1 MFRNILK
8 PQMGT
13 RGRTTLR
20 KGQVTLQ
27 VTAEL
32 GAPSGASRLV
42 LPTHFLGL
50 IGRMTLGFVDRKWHL
65 LESLGG
71 AGQARGAHVGST
83 RLRGLRKPR
92 NPALSPWVPAN
103 CGALWEI

>member
-8 PQMGT
+8 PQMGA
-13 RGRTTLR
+13 RRHTTLR

-32 GAPSGASRLV
+32 GARSGAPRLV
-42 LPTHFLGL
+42 LPSRFLGL
-50 IGRMTLGFVDRKWHL
+50 TGRMTLGFVDRKWHL

-71 AGQARGAHVGST
+71 AGQAPGACVGST

-92 NPALSPWVPAN
+92 NPALPHHPTTPRP
-103 CGALWEI
+103 C